1 MINVVLSH
9 RDSNRKFGVFFCSKC
24 TSDCLK
30 KAASHAKQQRV
41 DRNRRRKS
49 KNINASKKRW
59 HRICIIEICK
69 LTGDD
74 SAIRI
79 KKAGSKRRPGQ
90 LAHVRSLSKFG
101 FCWLAGLVE
110 IYWPLNLKFYTLS
123 SVSRRFLPFYWWPF
137 GRHPWLGL
145 ASQFHPLFVFKFSL
159 ITTMLPAVV
168 G

>member
-1 MINVVLSH
+1 MPCGNACSLAVINVVLSH
-9 RDSNRKFGVFFCSKC
+9 RDSNRMFGVFFCSKC

-110 IYWPLNLKFYTLS
+110 IYWPLNLKFYTLNS
-123 SVSRRFLPFYWWPF
+123 ASRRFNPCWWPY
-137 GRHPWLGL
+137 GRHPWQGL
-145 ASQFHPLFVFKFSL
+145 ASQFLPSMVFL
-159 ITTMLPAVV
+159 
-168 G
+168 